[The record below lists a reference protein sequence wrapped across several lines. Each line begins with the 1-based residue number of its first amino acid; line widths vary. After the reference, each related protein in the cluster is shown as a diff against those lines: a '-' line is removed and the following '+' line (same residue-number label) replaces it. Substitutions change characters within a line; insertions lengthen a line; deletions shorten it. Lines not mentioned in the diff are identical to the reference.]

1 MTVRIS
7 EVHSD
12 AVVLSDLCNLAARI
26 ACEEPSWE
34 LSAPLVATAH
44 LAERVAD
51 RLDRHSYEARPEVH
65 HAAA

>member
-1 MTVRIS
+1 MRIS

-26 ACEEPSWE
+26 VCEEPSWE
-34 LSAPLVATAH
+34 LSALLVATAH

-51 RLDRHSYEARPEVH
+51 RLDRHSYEARPEVQ